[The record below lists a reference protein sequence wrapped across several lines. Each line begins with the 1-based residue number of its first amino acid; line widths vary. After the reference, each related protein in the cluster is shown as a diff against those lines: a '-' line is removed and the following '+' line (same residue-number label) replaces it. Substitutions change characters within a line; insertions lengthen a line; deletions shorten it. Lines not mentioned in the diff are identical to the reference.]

1 MKIYE
6 ILNEGRPGQQ
16 KVVKMYHGTS
26 SIFLPSI
33 QKFGLDP
40 NPKHKSFGAGGLG
53 DEWESWGGVYLTST
67 KMFAEE
73 AAEYAVDIH
82 GGEPIIITVQYV
94 LGSGGLDEDHTNK
107 IIFDN
112 FFNSSNADEFTLK
125 ITNILKNKFKINYP
139 KNNYKD
145 FIDLYPIMQSRYT
158 HWLDNSSWYVQWRKK
173 NPNAK
178 NPIVDPYDHLDLFLG
193 YEPYRHRVEKIVD
206 KTKVFPV
213 IHDKP
218 KHKDSVYVRITR
230 PIKFKGKT
238 RIVDISQI
246 QS

>member
-1 MKIYE
+1 MKIHE

-26 SIFLPSI
+26 SVFLPSI

-40 NPKHKSFGAGGLG
+40 NPEHKSFGAGIG

-67 KMFAEE
+67 KVFAEE
-73 AAEYAVDIH
+73 AAEYAVEIH

-94 LGSGGLDEDHTNK
+94 LGSGGLDEDHANK

-112 FFNSSNADEFTLK
+112 FFKSSNANEFMSK
-125 ITNILKNKFKINYP
+125 IIDILKKQYKINYP
-139 KNNYKD
+139 KNNYND
-145 FIDLYPIMQSRYT
+145 FIDLYEIMKPRYAQ
-158 HWLDNSSWYVQWRKK
+158 WLNDSPWYATWLKK
-173 NPNAK
+173 NPNSK
-178 NPIVDPYDHLDLFLG
+178 TPIVDPYDHLDLFLG
-193 YEPYRHRVEKIVD
+193 YQPYRYRVEKIIN
-206 KTKVFPV
+206 KSKVFPV

-218 KHKDSVYVRITR
+218 KHKDSVNIRITR

-238 RIVDISQI
+238 RIVNISQI
-246 QS
+246 